1 MICFHLKGILTLGK
15 TYKHQITMLFGFFQS
30 LEEAHDRQHKC
41 GGFYQLTS
49 GLEKKFV

>member
-1 MICFHLKGILTLGK
+1 
-15 TYKHQITMLFGFFQS
+15 MLFGFFQS

-49 GLEKKFV
+49 GLEKKFVWPLIFWEFPPVNNLAS